1 MSEMRFTIIVMSS
14 LVSLEIPRNFIYL
27 FIYLYIHE
35 CVRQLFEEDAKKQN
49 LKNDLHKIEKI
60 EEVQVGSR
68 WGGAKAV
75 GERLG
80 GLRSR

>member
-1 MSEMRFTIIVMSS
+1 MSAYA
-14 LVSLEIPRNFIYL
+14 NY
-27 FIYLYIHE
+27 
-35 CVRQLFEEDAKKQN
+35 FEEDAKKQN

-75 GERLG
+75 GERWG
-80 GLRSR
+80 GLCSR